1 MPLKT
6 VTTALLAAALLAIAA
21 CDKATPVAPAG
32 TILSVSANPSRIG
45 LNGTSTVTVFGRKP
59 DGNPLNRGTE
69 IRLSSSLGTIPSL
82 VTVDDSGAATAIL
95 RGDGRAGDATIT
107 ATTGDGT
114 VSTTTTVQIGESAT
128 TKPILLVSVSPNN
141 IPVEST
147 ATVTIIARNSDGSP
161 VGAGQGVIL
170 TTTLGSLSPS
180 RPTTRADGTT
190 TSTFSAGIQPG
201 SATIT
206 AILGSSDPTTTT
218 VTIRDSATSINVQAN
233 PSVVPSSGG
242 TVTITAF
249 VVNSQGLGVQGAQVN
264 FQADNGTLSSTSAF
278 TNTSGIATVTLTL
291 TQENLDG
298 EDAVTVTASTP
309 RGDGGTISDTV
320 TITVQ

>member
-1 MPLKT
+1 MHLKT
-6 VTTALLAAALLAIAA
+6 ATAALLAAALLAISA
-21 CDKATPVAPAG
+21 CDKATPVAPTG
-32 TILSVSANPSRIG
+32 TILSVAANPSRIG

-69 IRLSSSLGTIPSL
+69 IRLSTSLGTIPSL
-82 VTVDDSGAATAIL
+82 VTVDDNGAATAIL

-114 VSTTTTVQIGESAT
+114 VSTTAVVQIGESST

-141 IPVEST
+141 IPVQST
-147 ATVTIIARNSDGSP
+147 ATVTVIARNSDGSP
-161 VGAGQGVIL
+161 VGAGQTVIL
-170 TTTLGSLSPS
+170 TSTLGSLSPS
-180 RPTTRADGTT
+180 RPTTRADGTA

-206 AILGSSDPTTTT
+206 AILGSSDAAITT

-242 TVTITAF
+242 SVTITAF

-264 FQADNGTLSSTSAF
+264 FQSDNGTLSSTSAF

-291 TQENLDG
+291 TQENLVG
-298 EDAVTVTASTP
+298 ESSVVVTATTP
-309 RGDGGTISDTV
+309 RGDGGTISDSV

>member
-1 MPLKT
+1 MHPR
-6 VTTALLAAALLAIAA
+6 TATAALLSAIMLTVAA
-21 CDKATPVAPAG
+21 CDKATPVAPVG
-32 TILSVSANPSRIG
+32 TILAVSANPSRIG
-45 LNGTSTVTVFGRKP
+45 VNGTSTVTVFGRKP

-82 VTVDDSGAATAIL
+82 VTVDDAGAATAIL

-114 VSTTTTVQIGESAT
+114 VSTTAVVQIGESAT
-128 TKPILLVSVSPNN
+128 TKPIVLVSASPNN
-141 IPVEST
+141 IPVQST

-161 VGAGQGVIL
+161 VGAGQQVIL
-170 TTTLGSLSPS
+170 TTTLGTLTPN
-180 RPTTRADGTT
+180 RPTTRADGTAT
-190 TSTFSAGIQPG
+190 ATFNAGIQPG
-201 SATIT
+201 SAVIT
-206 AILGSSDPTTTT
+206 AILGSSDPATTT

-242 TVTITAF
+242 TVTLTAF

-291 TQENLDG
+291 TQQNLDG
-298 EDAVTVTASTP
+298 VDFVEVTATTP